1 MQATG
6 KTDARRMNWIQT
18 LARKAV
24 TWKLP
29 RWGSVNMSPAINNSA
44 VNQMKRWSNL
54 YYRSQ
59 FNTWNPLTKTEAIE
73 WLASPA
79 IATVKAVWDIASVP
93 VNAARNLYNTA
104 VDYYNAWASNRN
116 ALLQEAILNRVQ
128 EENKDPFAVL
138 DNPNTVYK
146 RQQQIDANLRQQ
158 WWDAYNNWNLQW
170 NPVNRKENQLTLD
183 TWKVK

>member
-18 LARKAV
+18 LARKAI

-29 RWGSVNMSPAINNSA
+29 RWWNNMSNTVPSYTANAAKAAFTNIANWAKPVSWILWWAEAVTLWGIADA
-44 VNQMKRWSNL
+44 VNIPYQWIK
-54 YYRSQ
+54 
-59 FNTWNPLTKTEAIE
+59 
-73 WLASPA
+73 
-79 IATVKAVWDIASVP
+79 
-93 VNAARNLYNTA
+93 NLYNA
-104 VDYYNAWASNRN
+104 WADFYNAWASNRN

-146 RQQQIDANLRQQ
+146 KQQQIDAGIRQQ
-158 WWDAYNNWNLQW
+158 WWDAYNSWNLQW